1 MNRILAF
8 VPILDSIDFPG
19 VTPLSNSPSSI
30 GTHRALARPWVRS
43 AIPLLRSARVQILH
57 QRKPGKGRTEIHRG
71 PTRDPGA
78 TGNVGCYFIF
88 AALLVIGLIVVLLE
102 VFG

>member
-1 MNRILAF
+1 M
-8 VPILDSIDFPG
+8 PG
-19 VTPLSNSPSSI
+19 SGSD
-30 GTHRALARPWVRS
+30 RPPTRNGKTKVGKKKS
-43 AIPLLRSARVQILH
+43 K
-57 QRKPGKGRTEIHRG
+57 RKPGKGRTEIHRG

-88 AALLVIGLIVVLLE
+88 AAMLVIGLIVVLLE